1 MENVVPARKVTRLP
15 ELTLASQLFI
25 HFRTNLVNRVNEK
38 QNNGST
44 KRVM

>member
-1 MENVVPARKVTRLP
+1 MENVVPARMVTRLP

-25 HFRTNLVNRVNEK
+25 HFLTNLVKRVHEK

-44 KRVM
+44 KRVI